1 MMTSEDILRD
11 QEAKLTRIEESLSRL
26 SIMLEDMREVLQGYE
41 QLSIEHS
48 LISNLDREL
57 TKLIHGE
64 FNEKK

>member
-1 MMTSEDILRD
+1 MTSEDILRD
-11 QEAKLTRIEESLSRL
+11 QEAKLTRIEESLGRL
-26 SIMLEDMREVLQGYE
+26 SIMLQDMKEVLQGYE

-48 LISNLDREL
+48 MFSNLDREL